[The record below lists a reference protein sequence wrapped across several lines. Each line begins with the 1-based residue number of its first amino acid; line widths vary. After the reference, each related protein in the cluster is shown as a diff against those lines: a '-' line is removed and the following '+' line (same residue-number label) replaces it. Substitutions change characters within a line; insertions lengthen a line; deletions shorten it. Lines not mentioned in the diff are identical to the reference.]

1 MSMAGEIRRDHWPV
15 GSDPVCI
22 AACLHCDAEGL
33 GREFELLFA
42 GWIELET
49 VDPDCDWIWFELLGV
64 CPHCAAVQKSW
75 R

>member
-49 VDPDCDWIWFELLGV
+49 VDPDCD
-64 CPHCAAVQKSW
+64 
-75 R
+75 